1 MFGSRLY
8 GAVSTIRLISPN
20 ATGKVRQGRPGQR
33 PDTPFFDPPSSTD
46 DQERLNFKLTER
58 IRDAERI
65 MALTGPDELKKWKG
79 IRGLLKKMRNE
90 FPYLIDDSTWLELRF
105 EKTVGGVTD
114 KARGFLNFSQF
125 IEVKDSA
132 ATIDKHHQYIVT
144 QGWRVVSGDN
154 ERETLRAEDLL
165 LMLYTALRYELEDHE
180 NFESYFVDD
189 DESEEPAANVIPM
202 PHFGFENGERE
213 QERWETAYKVLTN
226 EGFIRRNEVGCNN
239 WVYICCGEK
248 TPPKGP
254 IN

>member
-1 MFGSRLY
+1 
-8 GAVSTIRLISPN
+8 
-20 ATGKVRQGRPGQR
+20 
-33 PDTPFFDPPSSTD
+33 
-46 DQERLNFKLTER
+46 
-58 IRDAERI
+58 
-65 MALTGPDELKKWKG
+65 MALTGQDEAKKWKG

-90 FPYLIDDSTWLELRF
+90 LPYLINDGTWLELSI
-105 EKTVGGVTD
+105 EETVGGVTEESL
-114 KARGFLNFSQF
+114 GFLNYSQF
-125 IEVKDSA
+125 IEIKDSK
-132 ATIDKHHQYIVT
+132 ATIDKHHQYIAA
-144 QGWRVVSGDN
+144 QGLRVGSGDN
-154 ERETLRAEDLL
+154 ERETLRAEDML

-254 IN
+254 IVWYGSTASLAYLVREHLQGQWDKAKEIFCLDKGKPFPASFKTTHKPIDKVAKRIDRAFPATNSH